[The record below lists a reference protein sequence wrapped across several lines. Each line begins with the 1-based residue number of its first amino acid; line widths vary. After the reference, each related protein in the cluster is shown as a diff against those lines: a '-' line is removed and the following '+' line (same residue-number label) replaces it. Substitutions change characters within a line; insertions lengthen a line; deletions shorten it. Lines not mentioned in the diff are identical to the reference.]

1 MTTLILIS
9 AVRFL
14 QAFKTGRCAVKTIIM
29 TIITI
34 ITMTIMSYFIKS
46 KVFTIAAQDSLHPAL
61 ISCHFHGNK
70 LQVEEYTTDGYSD
83 F

>member
-1 MTTLILIS
+1 MS

-14 QAFKTGRCAVKTIIM
+14 QAFKTGRCAVQTIIM
-29 TIITI
+29 TIIIT
-34 ITMTIMSYFIKS
+34 TMTIMSYFIKS
-46 KVFTIAAQDSLHPAL
+46 KVFTITAQDSLHPAL

-70 LQVEEYTTDGYSD
+70 LQVEEYTTDGYGG